1 MQYVRLGLS
10 GAVLTAAVFVLRGKM
25 NLVGAS
31 DAFAVSGICF
41 LIAAL
46 FLTAKHLHAY
56 DLLIYGFQKF
66 KNLWRNK
73 GYSSRESL
81 DYHEFLA
88 QRHYPKTETAYFAA
102 AGVLLLL
109 ALLLA
114 LAV

>member
-1 MQYVRLGLS
+1 MRYIRLGVS
-10 GAVLTAAVFVLRGKM
+10 GMALTAAVFVFRGKM
-25 NLVGAS
+25 SLAGAS

-46 FLTAKHLHAY
+46 FLTAKHMHAY
-56 DLLIYGFQKF
+56 DLLIYSFQKF

-88 QRHYPKTETAYFAA
+88 QRHYRKTETAYFAA

-114 LAV
+114 SSV